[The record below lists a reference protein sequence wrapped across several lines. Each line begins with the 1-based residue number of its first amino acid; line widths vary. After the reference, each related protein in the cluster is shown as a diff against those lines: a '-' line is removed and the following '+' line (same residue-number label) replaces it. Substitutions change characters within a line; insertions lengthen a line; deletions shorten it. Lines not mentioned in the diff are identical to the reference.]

1 MHWICL
7 NRKHKYV
14 CRISFTYL
22 YIQKNKTTILLLLFN
37 EATYNIMAQENKI
50 VILAAEE
57 AEYKKCKEMFPD
69 VECILMGVGAGNVIK
84 TCSQLPK
91 GTRVLNIGY
100 AGSNKLDIGTICIV
114 SDSHR
119 LVNGHYMF
127 TDHANPLHLSD
138 EGYPCYTNNDFVTET
153 DKTDITLFDMEL
165 NYIAAF
171 TPMIELV
178 GSVKIVS
185 DNLNVE
191 VFRNNAI
198 RESGILTSND
208 VWEKV
213 KALVEEKGL
222 LGNGEN

>member
-1 MHWICL
+1 M
-7 NRKHKYV
+7 
-14 CRISFTYL
+14 
-22 YIQKNKTTILLLLFN
+22 KNILAIMLLILIGASN
-37 EATYNIMAQENKI
+37 KIMAQENKT

-69 VECILMGVGAGNVIK
+69 TECILMGVGAGNVIK

-119 LVNGHYMF
+119 LVNGKYFF

-165 NYIAAF
+165 NYVAAF

-198 RESGILTSND
+198 RESGILTSNE
-208 VWEKV
+208 VWQKV

-222 LGNGEN
+222 LK